1 MLILLIYR
9 LFVQTEEDILQKV
22 GADKRKR
29 KPPKPLFQVT
39 HFLRQ
44 IIGKDL
50 EIDFLISIF
59 VSLFFRFNV

>member
-1 MLILLIYR
+1 MLILLISR

-44 IIGKDL
+44 IIGIDL
-50 EIDFLISIF
+50 EIDF
-59 VSLFFRFNV
+59 